1 MNKAEGDRN
10 ILLYRLY
17 VIFNEPLLW
26 GPILIT
32 SLQNLAHM
40 SLSDIYFMEA
50 VVLGLCVVLDIPSG
64 ALADVIGRKRTIVIG
79 RIFLFGSVV
88 FFTTMTSPSGAW
100 TGNLLWAV
108 GYTMQS
114 GADTALLYDTL
125 KEHGKEDQYKRIEG
139 QAVGSR
145 LILIACCS
153 VPTGLL
159 ASIDLRLPLWIGLPC
174 TLVPLVA
181 ALFLKEPRQ
190 TEHYSAEKQI
200 AVLKQGAKFVLDSAQ
215 VRWMVGFAA
224 LLATTS
230 KVWFFTYNPYFEA
243 VALPIAYY
251 GVIFFLLNTVAWLSS
266 HYAYKIEHWLGEE
279 RCIIGMVVCLSIPIL
294 LMSLIPMQPFAYL
307 VVVQNIVRGFMRPF
321 VGDYMNRH
329 ITTSARA
336 TVLSVQSSAAN
347 FASIIGLAVFGLAMQ
362 HFSLLHSL
370 LMLGVVSLVV
380 GIISFRSYK
389 NQIAQLEYAG

>member
-1 MNKAEGDRN
+1 MNEVEGNRN

-17 VIFNEPLLW
+17 VIFNEPLFW

-40 SLSDIYFMEA
+40 SLPDIYYMEA
-50 VVLGLCVVLDIPSG
+50 VVLGLCVLLDIPSG
-64 ALADVIGRKRTIVIG
+64 ALADVIGRKRTIIIG

-88 FFTTMTSPSGAW
+88 FFTTMQSPAGAW

-139 QAVGSR
+139 QAVGAR

-153 VPTGLL
+153 VLTGLL
-159 ASIDLRLPLWIGLPC
+159 ASVELRLPLWIGLPF
-174 TLVPLVA
+174 TLIPLVA
-181 ALFLKEPRQ
+181 ALFLKEPRP
-190 TEHYSAEKQI
+190 TEHYSAEKQL
-200 AVLKQGAKFVLDSAQ
+200 AVLKQGAKFVLGSKE

-230 KVWFFTYNPYFEA
+230 KVWFFTYNPYFE
-243 VALPIAYY
+243 VVGLPIAYY
-251 GVIFFLLNTVAWLSS
+251 GVIFFCLNGVAWLSS

-279 RCIIGMVVCLSIPIL
+279 KCVVGMVVCLGVPIL
-294 LMSLIPMQPFAYL
+294 LMGLVPIQPFAYL
-307 VVVQNIVRGFMRPF
+307 VIVQNIVRGFMRPF

-329 ITTSARA
+329 ITTTARA

-347 FASIIGLAVFGLAMQ
+347 FAAIVGLAVFGLAMQ

-370 LMLGVVSLVV
+370 LMLGTVSLSL
-380 GIISFRSYK
+380 GCMSYLSYK
-389 NQIAQLEYAG
+389 KQIT

>member
-1 MNKAEGDRN
+1 MNESEGNRN

-17 VIFNEPLLW
+17 VIFNEPLFW

-40 SLSDIYFMEA
+40 SLPDIYYMEA
-50 VVLGLCVVLDIPSG
+50 VVLGLCVLLDIPSG
-64 ALADVIGRKRTIVIG
+64 ALADVIGRKKTIIIG
-79 RIFLFGSVV
+79 RIFLFASVI
-88 FFTTMTSPSGAW
+88 FFTTMQSPVGAW

-125 KEHGKEDQYKRIEG
+125 KEQGKEDQYKRIEG
-139 QAVGSR
+139 QAVGAR

-153 VPTGLL
+153 ILTGLM
-159 ASIDLRLPLWIGLPC
+159 ASIDLRLPLWIGLPF
-174 TLVPLVA
+174 TLIPLA
-181 ALFLKEPRQ
+181 AAFFIKEPRP
-190 TEHYSAEKQI
+190 TEYYSAEKQI
-200 AVLKQGAKFVLDSAQ
+200 AVLKQGAKFVLGSKE

-230 KVWFFTYNPYFEA
+230 KVWFFTYNPYFE
-243 VALPIAYY
+243 VVGLPIAYY
-251 GVIFFLLNTVAWLSS
+251 GVIFFLLNAVAWLSS
-266 HYAYKIEHWLGEE
+266 HYAYKIEKKLGE
-279 RCIIGMVVCLSIPIL
+279 RKCVISMVLCLGIPIL
-294 LMSLIPMQPFAYL
+294 LMGLVPIQPFAYL

-329 ITTSARA
+329 ITTNARA

-347 FASIIGLAVFGLAMQ
+347 FAAILGLAVFGLCMQ
-362 HFSLLHSL
+362 HLTLRHSL
-370 LMLGVVSLVV
+370 LLLGTVSLTL
-380 GIISFRSYK
+380 GLMSYRSYNK
-389 NQIAQLEYAG
+389 QIA